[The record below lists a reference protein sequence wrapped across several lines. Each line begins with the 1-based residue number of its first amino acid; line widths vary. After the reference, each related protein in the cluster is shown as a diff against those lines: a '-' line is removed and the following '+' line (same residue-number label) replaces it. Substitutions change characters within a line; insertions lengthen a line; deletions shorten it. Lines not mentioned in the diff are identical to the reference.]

1 MPNGEDTRNHP
12 KRKVGRA
19 ELDASMS
26 QIDTLMDRLEAGL
39 RAQGKIM
46 EQEDNEEQYMED

>member
-1 MPNGEDTRNHP
+1 MANGEDTRNHP

-19 ELDASMS
+19 ELDTSMS
-26 QIDTLMDRLEAGL
+26 QINTLMDRLEAGL

>member
-12 KRKVGRA
+12 NRKVGRA
-19 ELDASMS
+19 DLDKSMF
-26 QIDTLMDRLEAGL
+26 QINTLMDRLEAGL
-39 RAQGKIM
+39 LAQGKIM